1 MSRCEHCEYRN
12 TAECEYVGDRVAND
26 VVCYVFKLDFDTLSA
41 REKKTIQK
49 QLMKSG
55 CENKKR

>member
-12 TAECEYVGDRVAND
+12 SAECECVGDRVAND

-41 REKKTIQK
+41 KEKKTIQK
-49 QLMKSG
+49 QLMKGGS
-55 CENKKR
+55 K